1 MKKII
6 SYNMIKKLCLFLITV
21 LLVQPVTAESNSDS
35 NGKKTKKVSILMFI
49 PGVQQLKS
57 KKYVTGSLL
66 LGSFIGSVAGAVV
79 YNKKGSNWYD
89 KYSNSTNV
97 EEIILFRQ
105 TTEKNLKKR
114 NLFIAGIFSIWLVHI
129 IDLKFFK
136 SGKGGVKGEVGKNK
150 INIGFY
156 YSFR

>member
-1 MKKII
+1 M
-6 SYNMIKKLCLFLITV
+6 SLFLIAV
-21 LLVQPVTAESNSDS
+21 LLVQPAIAESNSDS
-35 NGKKTKKVSILMFI
+35 KEKKTKKVSILMFI
-49 PGVQQLKS
+49 PGVQQMKS
-57 KKYVTGSLL
+57 KKYLKGSLL

-79 YNKKGSNWYD
+79 YNKKGNDWYD
-89 KYSNSTNV
+89 KYSTSTNV

-105 TTEKNLKKR
+105 KTEKNLKKR

-136 SGKGGVKGEVGKNK
+136 SKKGGVKGEVGKNK

-156 YSFR
+156 YSFQ

>member
-1 MKKII
+1 
-6 SYNMIKKLCLFLITV
+6 
-21 LLVQPVTAESNSDS
+21 
-35 NGKKTKKVSILMFI
+35 MFI
-49 PGVQQLKS
+49 PGIQQLKS
-57 KKYVTGSLL
+57 KKYVKGSLL

-79 YNKKGSNWYD
+79 YNKKGSDWYD

-97 EEIILFRQ
+97 EDIILFRQ
-105 TTEKNLKKR
+105 ETEKSLKKR
-114 NLFIAGIFSIWLVHI
+114 NLFIVGIFSVWLVHI

-156 YSFR
+156 YSFQ